1 MFKNYKIS
9 IWACKNQCPMTL
21 ETRVVFLT
29 PTPTDSPVLLN
40 MNTLKLKIFLYT
52 ANMKNVLAR
61 CILQYKLLTSIL
73 YSIHVNTMMNV
84 ITVIDF
90 M

>member
-1 MFKNYKIS
+1 
-9 IWACKNQCPMTL
+9 MTL